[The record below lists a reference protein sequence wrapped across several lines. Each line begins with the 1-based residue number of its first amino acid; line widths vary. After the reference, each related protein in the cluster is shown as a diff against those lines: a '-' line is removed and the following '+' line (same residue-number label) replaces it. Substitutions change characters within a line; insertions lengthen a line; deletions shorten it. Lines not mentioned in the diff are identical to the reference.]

1 MSHWIT
7 TTSGAIV
14 DVTKARAISTYR
26 QNTATN
32 AYVVAEFSDESTYTL
47 FTATFEDKDQAYEQC
62 ERYKAELLQY
72 LQNPL
77 LVINRQDEPCLLY
90 DKDPPER
97 RQTER
102 VKLRGHKVPTPAQRL
117 ARFVAYT
124 TIWVIIILA
133 MVKLLW
139 FAFPSGVMQ

>member
-1 MSHWIT
+1 MKIPFEAILGLAFAAGWLCCLFSAALWAYFT
-7 TTSGAIV
+7 RGEQMNRYDEPSGLP
-14 DVTKARAISTYR
+14 TY
-26 QNTATN
+26 
-32 AYVVAEFSDESTYTL
+32 
-47 FTATFEDKDQAYEQC
+47 
-62 ERYKAELLQY
+62 
-72 LQNPL
+72 
-77 LVINRQDEPCLLY
+77 DEPCLLY